1 MKRAVIFCS
10 IFFAANSMFA
20 QVGKQFPEMQGEL
33 LDGKTLTLPT
43 TTGKKTLV
51 GLAYSSKAEDA
62 LKSWYQPMHDKFIA
76 KKGMF
81 DDQID
86 IETYFVAMYIGLK
99 QTAYEATIKK
109 LKESNRK
116 DLYGHLLFYK
126 GELEP
131 YENTLK
137 LEDKSLPYFFLLDEK
152 GKIIHVMSGNFTEKK
167 LEQLE
172 EKL

>member
-1 MKRAVIFCS
+1 
-10 IFFAANSMFA
+10 
-20 QVGKQFPEMQGEL
+20 MQGEL

-43 TTGKKTLV
+43 STGKKTLV
-51 GLAYSSKAEDA
+51 GLAYSTKAEDA
-62 LKSWYQPMHDKFIA
+62 LKSWYQPLYDKFIA

-99 QTAYEATIKK
+99 QTAYDATVSK
-109 LKESNRK
+109 LRESNRK

-131 YENTLK
+131 YESALK
-137 LEDKSLPYFFLLDEK
+137 LEDKATPYFFLIDEK
-152 GKIIHVMSGNFTEKK
+152 GKVIFTMSGNFTEKK

>member
-1 MKRAVIFCS
+1 
-10 IFFAANSMFA
+10 
-20 QVGKQFPEMQGEL
+20 
-33 LDGKTLTLPT
+33 
-43 TTGKKTLV
+43 
-51 GLAYSSKAEDA
+51 
-62 LKSWYQPMHDKFIA
+62 
-76 KKGMF
+76 MF

>member
-1 MKRAVIFCS
+1 MKRAIIFCS
-10 IFFAANSMFA
+10 ILFAANCMFA
-20 QVGKQFPEMQGEL
+20 QTGKMFPALQGEL
-33 LDGKTLTLPT
+33 LDGKTMTLPT

-62 LKSWYQPMHDKFIA
+62 LKSWYQPLYDKFIA

-99 QTAYEATIKK
+99 QTAYESTMNK

-137 LEDKSLPYFFLLDEK
+137 LEDKSMPYFFLIDEK
-152 GKIIHVMSGNFTEKK
+152 GKIIFTMSGNFTEKK